1 MGATWLCWATSHMQ
15 EENFEFVANL
25 NINTVDFYQA

>member
-1 MGATWLCWATSHMQ
+1 MAVLGYPTHMQ